1 MLSDKLIKLIEDN
14 AEKLTARWITDVMS
28 NTSTPGYKNFSRE
41 ELHSKVFDVYQR
53 LGHWLEGSTT
63 KKEVAMHYTRVGRTR
78 SLEKFKLSEVIY
90 STILAKRHLIQFI
103 DEQGFFHDMYGARI
117 QLEFHDRINVFF
129 DKIIFFET
137 IGFENAYM
145 IEDTFYA
152 QNGMF
157 DKIVSGFAS
166 WIIKK

>member
-1 MLSDKLIKLIEDN
+1 MLSDKLVKLIEEN
-14 AEKLTARWITDVMS
+14 AEKLTARWIEDVTTNS
-28 NTSTPGYKNFSRE
+28 STPSYKNFSRD
-41 ELHSKVFDVYQR
+41 ELHNKVYDVYQR
-53 LGHWLEGSTT
+53 LGHWLEGGTT
-63 KKEVAMHYTRVGRTR
+63 KQEIARHYTRVGRTR
-78 SLEKFKLSEVIY
+78 CLEKFKLSEVIY
-90 STILAKRHLIQFI
+90 ATILAKRHLLLFI

-137 IGFENAYM
+137 LGYENAYV
-145 IEDTFYA
+145 IEETFYA

-157 DKIVSGFAS
+157 DKIVAGFAN